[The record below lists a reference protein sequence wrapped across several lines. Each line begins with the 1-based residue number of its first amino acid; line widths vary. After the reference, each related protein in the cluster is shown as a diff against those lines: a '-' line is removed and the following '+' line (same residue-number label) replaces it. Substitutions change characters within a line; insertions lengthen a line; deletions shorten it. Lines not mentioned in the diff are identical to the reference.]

1 MATAEIRPLSHAAD
15 VATTWKRER
24 PDLDLT
30 GFLLSIYV
38 MRLGRV
44 MEDTYDRMCRKRF
57 GISGADMRVLF
68 ALRRAGEPFSKRP
81 TDLYRALLVT
91 SGAITKQVDRLS
103 KLGFVQRLIADANSK
118 SNLVRLTSKGL
129 KTANTAFEFLAKES
143 IIAQAIES
151 LSAPQR
157 TSAYA
162 FCEHMLQQM
171 ELLSKEAPATG
182 ADPAKVRRP
191 PRRARASPERS
202 GRRV

>member
-44 MEDTYDRMCRKRF
+44 MDDAYDRMCRSRF

-103 KLGFVQRLIADANSK
+103 KLGFVQRLIADENSK

-129 KTANTAFEFLAKES
+129 KSANTAFESLAKES

-151 LSAPQR
+151 LSESQR
-157 TSAYA
+157 TSAYT

-171 ELLSKEAPATG
+171 ELLSKEAPAASRRHG
-182 ADPAKVRRP
+182 KARRLYVARVRR
-191 PRRARASPERS
+191 
-202 GRRV
+202 

>member
-1 MATAEIRPLSHAAD
+1 MASPEIRPLSHAAD
-15 VATTWKRER
+15 VAATWKRER

-30 GFLLSIYV
+30 AFLLSIYI

-44 MEDTYDRMCRKRF
+44 VEDAYDRMCRRRF

-103 KLGFVQRLIADANSK
+103 RLGFVQRLIADENSK

-129 KTANTAFEFLAKES
+129 KTANTAFESLAKES
-143 IIAQAIES
+143 IIARAIES
-151 LSAPQR
+151 LPASQQA
-157 TSAYA
+157 SAYA

-171 ELLSKEAPATG
+171 ELLSN
-182 ADPAKVRRP
+182 DVPAKGAHGRKARQ
-191 PRRARASPERS
+191 RTRASQERS
-202 GRRV
+202 GRRL